1 MTGEEFPAR
10 LRLRQ
15 RREFLAV
22 TRLGTK
28 YHTRNFLVFVHAG
41 SSDEPVRLGVTVT
54 KKVGNA
60 VQRNWIKRRVREAF
74 RRKQG
79 AFAPG
84 LSMVW
89 IAKKQAAGVSFA
101 EVEGDLD
108 SLLSRRGIR
117 RRPNSPGGHE
127 GGLGAKGVTKGA
139 ERED

>member
-1 MTGEEFPAR
+1 MAGEEFPAQ

-22 TRLGTK
+22 QRLGTK
-28 YHTRNFLVFVHAG
+28 YHTRNFLVFVQV
-41 SSDEPVRLGVTVT
+41 DERPGPTRLGVTVT

-74 RRKQG
+74 RRKQR

-89 IAKKQAAGVSFA
+89 IAKKQAKGVTFA
-101 EVEGDLD
+101 EVQADFET
-108 SLLSRRGIR
+108 LLSRRGLR
-117 RRPNSPGGHE
+117 REPGLTVE
-127 GGLGAKGVTKGA
+127 GVTKGA

>member
-1 MTGEEFPAR
+1 MTGEEFPSQ

-22 TRLGTK
+22 QRLGTK
-28 YHTRNFLVFVHAG
+28 YHTRNFLVFVHLTQGVGPA
-41 SSDEPVRLGVTVT
+41 RLGVTVT

-79 AFAPG
+79 ALAPG

-89 IAKKQAAGVSFA
+89 IAKKQAKGVSFA
-101 EVEGDLD
+101 EVE
-108 SLLSRRGIR
+108 SEFETLLSHRRLR
-117 RRPNSPGGHE
+117 REP
-127 GGLGAKGVTKGA
+127 GLGAKGVTKGA